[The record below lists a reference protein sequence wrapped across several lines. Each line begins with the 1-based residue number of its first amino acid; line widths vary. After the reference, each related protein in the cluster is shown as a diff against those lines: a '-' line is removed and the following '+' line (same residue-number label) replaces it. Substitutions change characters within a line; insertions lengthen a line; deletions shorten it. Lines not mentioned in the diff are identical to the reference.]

1 VEDNTN
7 LILNGIELSSQGRF
21 EEAIQCYDQALA
33 INPNDKEGWDGKGD
47 ALDDLGKHEEAII
60 CYDYVLRIHPN
71 DSTWAMK
78 GIVLN
83 KINRHQEASI
93 CFDKALAMNPQN
105 TTALTMKKNNQE
117 GKELSEDIEIMQ
129 KSIDMREKI
138 IQLFDSKKYEE
149 AIPHI
154 HEAMKLLECV
164 PAIAKVSGSR
174 FTRFLDCFLTQCY
187 AETHRFQEAL
197 DFINLKIRI
206 DPSHAHYWNS
216 KGGVLNAQSKYEEA
230 LICYHKALE
239 INPESWQ
246 DLKNIG
252 ENLDKLSKYP
262 ESISYYQRAL
272 EKDPNNEKIQKDLDS
287 VKAKLSKDSPSK
299 TVEKIE
305 VIEKNEL
312 SDPVIILKVRL
323 AKGEITL
330 EEYRKIKE
338 HLEN

>member
-1 VEDNTN
+1 MEDNTN
-7 LILNGIELSSQGRF
+7 LILKGIELSSQGRF

-60 CYDYVLRIHPN
+60 CYDYVLRMHPN
-71 DSTWAMK
+71 DSTWTMK

-83 KINRHQEASI
+83 KISRYQEASI
-93 CFDKALAMNPQN
+93 CFDKAFAMNPQN
-105 TTALTMKKNNQE
+105 ITAINMKKNNQ
-117 GKELSEDIEIMQ
+117 KNMELSEEIEHMKKSMAMKQ
-129 KSIDMREKI
+129 KVSELMN
-138 IQLFDSKKYEE
+138 SGKYEE

-154 HEAMKLLECV
+154 HKTL
-164 PAIAKVSGSR
+164 KVVQDDPFDKEHGGR
-174 FTRFLDCFLTQCY
+174 GVRFLESFLTMCY
-187 AETHRFQEAL
+187 VKTNKLEEAL

-206 DPSHAHYWNS
+206 DPSHSIYWNA
-216 KGGVLNAQSKYEEA
+216 KGHILFELSKYDEA
-230 LICYHKALE
+230 IICFDKALE
-239 INPESWQ
+239 IDPDKSIYLSN
-246 DLKNIG
+246 KG
-252 ENLDKLSKYP
+252 ECLDKLSKYP
-262 ESISYYQRAL
+262 ESISYYERAL

-299 TVEKIE
+299 TVEKVEI
-305 VIEKNEL
+305 IEKNEP

>member
-1 VEDNTN
+1 MY
-7 LILNGIELSSQGRF
+7 Q
-21 EEAIQCYDQALA
+21 
-33 INPNDKEGWDGKGD
+33 
-47 ALDDLGKHEEAII
+47 
-60 CYDYVLRIHPN
+60 
-71 DSTWAMK
+71 
-78 GIVLN
+78 
-83 KINRHQEASI
+83 
-93 CFDKALAMNPQN
+93 
-105 TTALTMKKNNQE
+105 
-117 GKELSEDIEIMQ
+117 
-129 KSIDMREKI
+129 
-138 IQLFDSKKYEE
+138 
-149 AIPHI
+149 
-154 HEAMKLLECV
+154 
-164 PAIAKVSGSR
+164 
-174 FTRFLDCFLTQCY
+174 
-187 AETHRFQEAL
+187 L

-246 DLKNIG
+246 YLKNIG

-305 VIEKNEL
+305 VIEKNEP